1 MLGSRLRLAIQQD
14 DLVAVRELVAAG
26 APVNDTWWQDSFP
39 LQHAARLHGTAVLRA
54 LLDAGASVRLVDR
67 YGRTALHDAAEHGG
81 PEAVSVLLAR
91 GAPAHVKGSVDQPL
105 HRAAAKE
112 VVELLL
118 DAGADIEAP
127 GDFGA
132 TPLLRAAG
140 HPNPAVAH
148 TLLAR
153 GADPAATDDAGA
165 SALHEVVTAESAA
178 LLLEHL
184 DEVDRPDASGYTPLC
199 AAVQRGL
206 PDVVDV
212 LLAHG
217 ADPDQRLSFGGEPL
231 LHLAASAG
239 DPAMV
244 RVLLAHGAHPECA
257 DRSGNIALHWAADAA
272 TGELLLKAGHP
283 TDVHARNASGQ
294 TPLHRACDTA
304 LIALLLRAGADPRV
318 EDVNGRTPAD
328 DADEVPGA
336 LACLVREG
344 IQVTDAMLTDVVAGA
359 AGDRAYRADVR
370 ALLDAGARP
379 TAAATRIA
387 AHRGDLW
394 LRAALAD
401 AGVHTGSLLLDPDDQ
416 ASVPQQA
423 LVVHPHLAEAITVAG
438 DAVLVRW
445 SLTEDP
451 PRPIEAFVAGET
463 RWDGRAVPRALAVS
477 PDGSQLVAIGGDRL
491 ELRPWG
497 DLADVTDVTMV
508 PELPARLVT
517 VEHSGTRIVVSA
529 ERAGPLVFDRAGTAL
544 ADLGELAER
553 FGPDVFAG
561 AWPGGAVLVGDRVVS
576 LSDDAGRLT
585 LTGTDLGGDQP
596 VLRYL
601 HADDEVGFI
610 KERMSCVGWLG
621 CAPDD
626 RSVAMWTHAQG
637 RPGHGALVVVDPA
650 DGSLRWTRHLSEPG
664 EPAFATACFS
674 GDGQWLAVALGTRV
688 HWLTVA
694 DGALGAIHSGPGSAR
709 ALAWDHTANGL
720 LVAGEAGLRRSPA
733 VDHGSNA

>member
-14 DLVAVRELVAAG
+14 DLAAVRELLAAG

-39 LQHAARLHGTAVLRA
+39 LQYAARLHGTAVLRA
-54 LLDAGASVRLVDR
+54 LLDAGASVHLADR

-91 GAPAHVKGSVDQPL
+91 GAPVHTAAGADQPL

-118 DAGADIEAP
+118 DAGADLEAL

-140 HPNPAVAH
+140 HPNPAVVH

-165 SALHEVVTAESAA
+165 GALHEVATAEGAA

-184 DEVDRPDASGYTPLC
+184 GADAVDRPDVSGYTPLC

-206 PDVVDV
+206 ADVVDV

-217 ADPDQRLSFGGEPL
+217 ADPDQRLQFGGEPL
-231 LHLAASAG
+231 LHLAAAAG

-257 DRSGNIALHWAADAA
+257 DRCGNIALHWAADAA
-272 TGELLLKAGHP
+272 TGELLLEAGHP
-283 TDVHARNASGQ
+283 NHVHARNASGQ
-294 TPLHRACDTA
+294 TPLHRACDAA
-304 LIALLLRAGADPRV
+304 LIALLLRHGAGPRV
-318 EDVNGRTPAD
+318 EDANGVTPAD
-328 DADEVPGA
+328 DAAEVPGA
-336 LACLVREG
+336 LAFLVREG
-344 IQVTDAMLTDVVAGA
+344 IQVTEAMLDDVVAGA
-359 AGDRAYRADVR
+359 AGERAYRADVR

-379 TAAATRIA
+379 SATAARIA
-387 AHRGDLW
+387 AQRGDAW

-401 AGVHTGSLLLDPDDQ
+401 AGVHTGSLLLDPADQ
-416 ASVPQQA
+416 TAVPHQA
-423 LVVHPHLAEAITVAG
+423 LVVHPYMAEAITVA
-438 DAVLVRW
+438 DDPVLVRW
-445 SLTEDP
+445 SLAEDP
-451 PRPIEAFVAGET
+451 PRPIEAFAAGET
-463 RWDGRAVPRALAVS
+463 RWAGHAVPRALAVA
-477 PDGSQLVAIGGDRL
+477 PDGSKLVAVGGDRL
-491 ELRPWG
+491 ELRPWR
-497 DLADVTDVTMV
+497 DLGDVTTIR
-508 PELPARLVT
+508 PEAGARLVT
-517 VEHSGTRIVVSA
+517 VEHAGARIVVSA
-529 ERAGPLVFDRAGTAL
+529 ERGGPLVFDRGGTQV
-544 ADLGELAER
+544 ADLGALAER
-553 FGPDVFAG
+553 FGADVFAG

-601 HADDEVGFI
+601 HTDDEVGFI
-610 KERMSCVGWLG
+610 RERMSCVGWLG
-621 CAPDD
+621 CAPDG
-626 RSVAMWTHAQG
+626 RSVAMWAHAQG
-637 RPGHGALVVVDPA
+637 RPGHGALVVVDPD

-664 EPAFATACFS
+664 EPTHATACFS
-674 GDGQWLAVALGTRV
+674 GDGQWLAVGLGRRI
-688 HWLTVA
+688 HWVTVV
-694 DGALGAIHSGPGSAR
+694 DGALGAIHTTPGPVH

-720 LVAGEAGLRRSPA
+720 LVAGGAGLHRSPA
-733 VDHGSNA
+733 VDHGPNA